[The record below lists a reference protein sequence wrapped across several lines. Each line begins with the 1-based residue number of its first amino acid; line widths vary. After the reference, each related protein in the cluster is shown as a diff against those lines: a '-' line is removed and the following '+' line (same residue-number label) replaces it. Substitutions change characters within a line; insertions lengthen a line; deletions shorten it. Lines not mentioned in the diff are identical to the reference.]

1 MDEISIEK
9 RTERERER
17 ERERDFFLKIESFL
31 EIIEE
36 DETPR
41 VAAPGDRINFE
52 MVYFRRMWEEG
63 RVPTPS
69 SSIS

>member
-9 RTERERER
+9 RTERER